1 MSFRENV
8 DSGGPLGRAMVTILG
23 AVAEL
28 ERNLIIERVRGGM
41 RRARL
46 EGQHIGR
53 PKLVVNRE
61 AVVQDRQRGFSIRQI
76 AKLHRVSKT
85 SVCRVLEQS
94 AIGGKP
100 MNDPNLGLSW
110 SEN

>member
-1 MSFRENV
+1 
-8 DSGGPLGRAMVTILG
+8 
-23 AVAEL
+23 
-28 ERNLIIERVRGGM
+28 VRSGM
-41 RRARL
+41 RRAKL

-61 AVVQDRQRGFSIRQI
+61 AVLRDRQRGFSIRQI

-94 AIGGKP
+94 AIGGNA
-100 MNDPNLGLSW
+100 MNDPNLAQSW
-110 SEN
+110 SENLNEHRRILGYLAKSFPP